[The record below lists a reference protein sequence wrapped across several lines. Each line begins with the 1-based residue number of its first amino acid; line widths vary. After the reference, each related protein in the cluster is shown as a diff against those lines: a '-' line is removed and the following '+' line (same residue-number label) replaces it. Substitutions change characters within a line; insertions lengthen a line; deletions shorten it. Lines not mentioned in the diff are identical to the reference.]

1 MTDTISAY
9 KRDMILKWH
18 EQGYSVTD
26 TARLLKIPEQ
36 AVIDIIDQANKP
48 AQPTTANA
56 QDVPLF

>member
-9 KRDMILKWH
+9 KRDMILKWR

-36 AVIDIIDQANKP
+36 AVIDIID
-48 AQPTTANA
+48 NA
-56 QDVPLF
+56 ARPEEHRPDMGEDVPLW

>member
-48 AQPTTANA
+48 VEPQQAMAE
-56 QDVPLF
+56 DMPLW